1 MVSLNKTNISWCTH
15 SWNPITGCS
24 KISVGCKNCYAE
36 AFHKKKHNIFLAYG
50 TSPKCY
56 RTPFNEIKCWPDR
69 LKLPGGERKVIFVC
83 NMGDLFHKDVPSTFI
98 SVVLEQMLYSKHTFI
113 ILTKRPER
121 MKEHMIEEAKYRDIP
136 GKFPNLWLGVSVE
149 DQVTADERLPLLA
162 KTPAAHRFV
171 SVEPLLEDIMF
182 IDDERIIHGAPFNY
196 MDVLIVGCESGPNRR
211 PARHDWFRN
220 IYDECQCGGQH
231 FYLKQMSA
239 NPDGTGAIVGD
250 HKLDGVTHDALPWG
264 CE

>member
-24 KISVGCKNCYAE
+24 KISVGCKDCYAE

-56 RTPFNEIKCWPDR
+56 RTPFNEIQFHPDR
-69 LKLPGGERKVIFVC
+69 MSIPSGKPKVIFVC
-83 NMGDLFHKDVPSTFI
+83 SMGDLFHKYVKDEWIFRILCHITQFQ
-98 SVVLEQMLYSKHTFI
+98 EHTFV
-113 ILTKRPER
+113 ILTKRPAR
-121 MKEHMIEEAKYRDIP
+121 MRRFFTQYCSP
-136 GKFPNLWLGVSVE
+136 LNLWLGVSVE
-149 DQVTADERLPLLA
+149 DQATADERLPLLA